1 MKKILLTFLLVFSCL
16 FMCNNDVALAAEETL
31 SLNGTTFRG
40 ETTADDKE
48 DLWKFTLNEAGYVT
62 INIKSYMDNYNYAV
76 YDSDMNRLFY
86 GEQLSANE
94 NVGYRTDKIEVH
106 LTAGTYYLKISGYR
120 NGTYNF
126 TAGSYELTGKV
137 VSANETFKEPNNE
150 FKDAPTVSFNSAV
163 NGQIAYNDSH
173 DVYKFV
179 LSKSGEL
186 VYNMKSYMRWYA
198 ATIFNEQGDVVWYTE
213 RNGYNEAVGYVSNSH
228 EIELTAGTYY
238 LKVTGNFYYNS
249 EYYDTSDG
257 NYTFDLVFTDAK
269 ETCAESNNDF
279 KTASSISIGQSIK
292 GHLAINDTQDVYK
305 VKVSKKCRLS
315 VDVTTY
321 VPRYAITISDSNG
334 ISLYNTDRNY
344 WDETLGYKTNNHYV
358 DVEAGTYYITVSQSD
373 KNYGNYDLKASELV
387 LMSDCTIKL
396 DSSVVCTGEAV
407 KVPMTITYNGTT
419 LKEGTDY
426 TTEYGN
432 NINFGTARVT
442 ITGIGKYADSVQKEF
457 EIVLKTGKKA
467 VSGDYQYKFL
477 TDSTVA
483 VCGLANNEVT
493 TVNIGNEVRIGGKWF
508 TVTEVAEK
516 AFYNNTKILSAS
528 LPSNITEVGK
538 NAFNGCS
545 KMTKITFNS
554 APRIYAGAFSNCE
567 KLKTVEGL
575 RTGAVITIGKN
586 RYTVNGENTLE
597 FTRLE
602 NEKDTALTVPA
613 TVKIGAES
621 QKVTSIAAKAVDKTK
636 IKTATIGKY
645 VTTIGDKAFQKCT
658 SLTKVTFKGKNITMG
673 AEVFDGCSK
682 LKTVEGGKGSVFTV
696 GKYKYK
702 ITDNSTVAVAG
713 LKNSSTKTVTIGTTV
728 KVGAKSYKITSV
740 AADAFRDTAVTSV
753 TLGKN
758 IKKIEAYAFYS
769 CDYLK
774 KVVFKGEN
782 LSVGDNAF
790 GSCGNLRTFSGATG
804 STFTYGV
811 NKYKI
816 TSKSAVTFTGVTSEY
831 GNNISIPST
840 VTIGAKSYK
849 VTKIAD
855 KALRGKDVLNV
866 TIGENVTSIG
876 AQAFEKCTNLVKLN
890 VQSTKIKS
898 VGSKAFNKV
907 DSDITVT
914 VPSSKLKTYKNL
926 FKAAGMPSGASY
938 SYYYYR

>member
-16 FMCNNDVALAAEETL
+16 FMCNNDMVYAAEGTL
-31 SLNGTTFRG
+31 TLNGTTVRG

-48 DLWKFTLNEAGYVT
+48 DLWKFTLNEAGCVT
-62 INIKSYMDNYNYAV
+62 INIKSYMYNYSYAIQDENYNTLYSDDYLYAK
-76 YDSDMNRLFY
+76 S
-86 GEQLSANE
+86 
-94 NVGYRTDKIEVH
+94 NVGFRTDTVNIH
-106 LTAGTYYLKISGYR
+106 LKAGTYYLKVSGYR
-120 NGTYNF
+120 YGSSYF
-126 TAGSYELTGKV
+126 TAGAYEVSGTT

-150 FKDAPTVSFNSAV
+150 FNNASQVSFNSGV
-163 NGQIAYNDSH
+163 NGQIAYNDDY
-173 DVYKFV
+173 DVYCIKIP
-179 LSKSGEL
+179 SSGKL
-186 VYNMKSYMRWYA
+186 TYDMTSYMAYYA
-198 ATIFNEQGDVVWYTE
+198 AGLYNDQGDMVWCTE
-213 RNGYNEAVGYVSNSH
+213 YNYYNEAVGYISKTH

-238 LKVTGNFYYNS
+238 MKITGEK
-249 EYYDTSDG
+249 EYGDSSPSSDG
-257 NYTFDLVFTDAK
+257 NYTFSLRFTDAK

-279 KTASSISIGQSIK
+279 KTASSISAGQSIR

-305 VKVSKKCRLS
+305 VKVSKKSRLS

-321 VPRYAITISDSNG
+321 VSKYDIVISNSEGQKLYSNSG
-334 ISLYNTDRNY
+334 K

-358 DVEAGTYYITVSQSD
+358 DVEAGTYYITVSGS
-373 KNYGNYDLKASELV
+373 NYGNYDLKASELV

-467 VSGDYQYKFL
+467 VSGDYKYKFL

-898 VGSKAFNKV
+898 VGSNAFNKV